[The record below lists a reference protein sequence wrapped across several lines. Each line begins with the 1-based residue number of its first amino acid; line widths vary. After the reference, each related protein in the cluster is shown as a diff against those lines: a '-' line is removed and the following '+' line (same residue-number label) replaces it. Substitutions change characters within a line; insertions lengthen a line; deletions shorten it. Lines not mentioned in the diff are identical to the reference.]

1 MPGTWALTLRS
12 LRQDSRLLRF
22 HLLRFAIAVAVVL
35 GILAASESARVAEA
49 PGRDLLEALG
59 WANFWAVTIAGVL
72 LFAPTITEEK
82 EDQTL
87 GLLRMTGIGPASLL
101 LGKALPKLVQ
111 LLLVLIVQ
119 LPLVWLTRTLGG
131 VDWLLLMNV
140 YLLVFGQLIGV
151 VAISMLASVVMRT
164 SAGAVVAAGVLV
176 FCWSLGPVI
185 IEDQLRFVANRGS
198 VLGEMLRLV
207 AALAV
212 QFSLPFWMDVLL
224 QSSSTVP
231 QTSLALGVS
240 LTWAGLLC
248 LFSVKSFNY
257 WNQHES
263 TQTELEWVQE
273 NWQRVWF
280 SMTHFR
286 QSQKSEVSTPRI
298 PDQPVRPTA
307 HTSPSPVMV
316 TQPVEALPSGRIRF
330 SYRSWQNSIAWKDY
344 FLLGGGRTGF
354 RIRCAV
360 ALLGM
365 IGIVTLASE
374 FAYAVLN
381 GKSVSDLNP
390 HWIRQ
395 ACEAI
400 MGCSA
405 WAFGLDV
412 VYLTVNLFSYELR
425 RQTWESL
432 QLLPL
437 SLGTICRR
445 KILGAAC
452 HLVPWVV
459 AFLCGLAMSFT
470 PSDMTNFW
478 KYQMSDP
485 LAVLGTILQFVTQFV
500 TALIV
505 LIVLT
510 WLSLRFNPWIAIL
523 LTGAFYGVIWVALFT
538 IFYMVFGFMS
548 SPGPYDKQVL
558 FNVGWIG
565 WFGGISLLGWGLL
578 RSIRS
583 KLNGEAANA

>member
-22 HLLRFAIAVAVVL
+22 HLLRFAIAVVVVL

-131 VDWLLLMNV
+131 VDWLLMMNV

-185 IEDQLRFVANRGS
+185 IEDQLRHIPNRRG
-198 VLGEMLRLV
+198 
-207 AALAV
+207 LAV
-212 QFSLPFWMDVLL
+212 TYLHPGAIIAARMALSEKMNELL
-224 QSSSTVP
+224 RSGGTVHGIP
-231 QTSLALGVS
+231 LAVGGNLVI
-240 LTWAGLLC
+240 AGLLSM
-248 LFSVKSFNY
+248 LSVRSFHF
-257 WNQHES
+257 WNQHE
-263 TQTELEWVQE
+263 TTETELEWGQ
-273 NWQRVWF
+273 QRLSLLGAWN
-280 SMTHFR
+280 SRRRESGTR
-286 QSQKSEVSTPRI
+286 TVSPRVEHVPLDGATTI
-298 PDQPVRPTA
+298 ALSLPRSGTSYVDDQPYRR
-307 HTSPSPVMV
+307 
-316 TQPVEALPSGRIRF
+316 GRR
-330 SYRSWQNSIAWKDY
+330 SYQSWSKAIEWKDY

-354 RIRCAV
+354 RIRCV
-360 ALLGM
+360 LSSMWLVVFIHWVTETMQEILIDPQYVGGRDGRLQLGAEM
-365 IGIVTLASE
+365 ILV
-374 FAYAVLN
+374 
-381 GKSVSDLNP
+381 
-390 HWIRQ
+390 
-395 ACEAI
+395 
-400 MGCSA
+400 CSA
-405 WAFGLDV
+405 WAFGLDL

-459 AFLCGLAMSFT
+459 AFLCGLAMSV
-470 PSDMTNFW
+470 SSDDMTYFW
-478 KYQMSDP
+478 EYQMSDP
-485 LAVLGTILQFVTQFV
+485 LAVLGSVLQVVTQFV
-500 TALIV
+500 TAL
-505 LIVLT
+505 LVLT

-523 LTGAFYGVIWVALFT
+523 LTWAFYWVIGVAWIMSLF
-538 IFYMVFGFMS
+538 MVFGFMS
-548 SPGPYDKQVL
+548 PPGPYYQQVL
-558 FNVGWIG
+558 FNVGWI
-565 WFGGISLLGWGLL
+565 GGISLLGWGLL

-583 KLNGEAANA
+583 KLNGDAASV

>member
-119 LPLVWLTRTLGG
+119 LPVVWLTRTLGG
-131 VDWLLLMNV
+131 VDWLLMMNV

-151 VAISMLASVVMRT
+151 VALSMLASVVMRT
-164 SAGAVVAAGVLV
+164 SAGAVVLAGGLV
-176 FCWSLGPVI
+176 FFWTLGLPDIADEILSWASYRDPVGLALLPLASHMQQWSLL
-185 IEDQLRFVANRGS
+185 ETLDA
-198 VLGEMLRLV
+198 VLQSGTTIPGTLP
-207 AALAV
+207 ALAV
-212 QFSLPFWMDVLL
+212 NL
-224 QSSSTVP
+224 
-231 QTSLALGVS
+231 SLAGGLGF
-240 LTWAGLLC
+240 LTAVT
-248 LFSVKSFNY
+248 FAY
-257 WNQHES
+257 WSHHE
-263 TQTELEWVQE
+263 TQQTELEWVQE
-273 NWQRVWF
+273 KWQRLWDW
-280 SMTHFR
+280 MTHYRKSR
-286 QSQKSEVSTPRI
+286 QRAASPPAVVGLPVSLTES
-298 PDQPVRPTA
+298 
-307 HTSPSPVMV
+307 TSSIMPSNRDL
-316 TQPVEALPSGRIRF
+316 VEALPVSRSRL
-330 SYRSWQNSIAWKDY
+330 SCRSWHNAIIWKEY

-354 RIRCAV
+354 RVRCGLAGLGFLGIILLV
-360 ALLGM
+360 TDTIHALI
-365 IGIVTLASE
+365 IGGQYFRWRDDWSQRAAE
-374 FAYAVLN
+374 
-381 GKSVSDLNP
+381 P
-390 HWIRQ
+390 
-395 ACEAI
+395 I

-412 VYLTVNLFSYELR
+412 AYLTVNLFSYELR

-459 AFLCGLAMSFT
+459 AFLCGLAMSV
-470 PSDMTNFW
+470 SSDDMTYFW
-478 KYQMSDP
+478 EYQMSDP
-485 LAVLGTILQFVTQFV
+485 LAVLGTVLQVVTQFV
-500 TALIV
+500 TAL
-505 LIVLT
+505 LVLT

-523 LTGAFYGVIWVALFT
+523 LTGAFYWVIGVAWIMSLF
-538 IFYMVFGFMS
+538 MVFGFMS
-548 SPGPYDKQVL
+548 PPGPYYQQVL
-558 FNVGWIG
+558 FNVGWI
-565 WFGGISLLGWGLL
+565 GGISLLGWGLL

-583 KLNGEAANA
+583 KLNGDAASV